1 MPGDCIMKR
10 SLIIPFAILAF
21 VWPRPARP
29 AQQVAFQTPTPG
41 PDGKI
46 VYIVQEGDAL
56 WTIAALAEITVE
68 ELQALNGIQA
78 GDFISP
84 GMELLL
90 GFGGPALATPAPQ
103 DQPSPTPEVTATEQ
117 TIGQGDICVLLFL
130 DANGNAR
137 MEAEELPLSE
147 GAISVADSDGVVV
160 GEHTSDETLEG
171 FCFTNL
177 VEGDYNVSAAV
188 PADHNPTTTMNLPAR
203 LAAGEIKHVEF
214 GAQPSAAL
222 RGEQPG
228 DSGAQSPL
236 LGILGLAMLV
246 VAGALGYYASR
257 MGKDRPRSLR

>member
-1 MPGDCIMKR
+1 MKR
-10 SLIIPFAILAF
+10 WLIVPIALIAF
-21 VWPRPARP
+21 VWPRTAQPAR
-29 AQQVAFQTPTPG
+29 QVAFQTPTAG

-90 GFGGPALATPAPQ
+90 GFGGPALATPVPQ
-103 DQPSPTPEVTATEQ
+103 EDGPTPSPEAVATEQ
-117 TIGQGDICVLLFL
+117 IIGQGDICVLLFL
-130 DANGNAR
+130 DVNGNAR
-137 MEAEELPLSE
+137 MEEEELPLPN
-147 GAISVADSDGVVV
+147 GAISVADSSGVVV
-160 GEHTSDETLEG
+160 GEHTSDENIEG
-171 FCFTNL
+171 FCFNNL

-188 PADHNPTTTMNLPAR
+188 PADYNPTTTMNLPAR
-203 LAAGEIKHVEF
+203 LAAGEIKYVEF

-222 RGEQPG
+222 RDAQPG
-228 DSGAQSPL
+228 DSGDQSPL